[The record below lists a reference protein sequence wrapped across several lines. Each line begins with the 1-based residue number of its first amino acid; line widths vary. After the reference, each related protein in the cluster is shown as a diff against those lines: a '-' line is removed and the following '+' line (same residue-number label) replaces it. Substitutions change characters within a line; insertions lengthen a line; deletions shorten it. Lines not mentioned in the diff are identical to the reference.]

1 MLKVVGAAC
10 FLVSGLI
17 TGLQCNPYP
26 IFDPMTAV
34 AITFGLGVGGAL
46 SLWLS

>member
-1 MLKVVGAAC
+1 MKALGAAC

-26 IFDPMTAV
+26 IFDSTTAI
-34 AITFGLGVGGAL
+34 AITFGLGIGGAL
-46 SLWLS
+46 SLWQS